1 MGDRDFR
8 TVIKNSIESVGKELD
23 YKIDIEN
30 LDKIHLGEVTKC
42 LRRSYYDR
50 TDPAEPERTRFSDL
64 IGGMF
69 RKLDYGSI
77 SATFDLKNGA
87 SLEGQSDMIADDVVM
102 IFRSV
107 SEFPEDPYAK
117 DILYLNACLWIYD
130 KIDGIIVYIDGN
142 GREGSFSLTKDK
154 KMFEEL
160 VRRVQTYRTLLNDKK
175 LPQLEPSTECT
186 TCQYYERCFTKKKRN
201 EKDVI
206 HQILG
211 MGKEVGAKTA
221 WQD

>member
-107 SEFPEDPYAK
+107 SEFPEDPFAK

-142 GREGSFSLTKDK
+142 GKEGSFSLTKDK

>member
-42 LRRSYYDR
+42 LRRSYFDR

-107 SEFPEDPYAK
+107 SEFPEDPFAK

-142 GREGSFSLTKDK
+142 GKEGSFSLTKDK

>member
-42 LRRSYYDR
+42 LRRSYFDR

-107 SEFPEDPYAK
+107 SEFPEDPFAK

-130 KIDGIIVYIDGN
+130 KIDGIIVYIDGH

-175 LPQLEPSTECT
+175 LPQLEPSTECS

-211 MGKEVGAKTA
+211 MGKS
-221 WQD
+221 D

>member
-42 LRRSYYDR
+42 LRRSYFDR

-130 KIDGIIVYIDGN
+130 KIDGIIVYIDGH

>member
-42 LRRSYYDR
+42 LRRSYFDR

-102 IFRSV
+102 IFRSA

-130 KIDGIIVYIDGN
+130 KIDGIIVYIDGH

-175 LPQLEPSTECT
+175 LPQLEPSTECS

-211 MGKEVGAKTA
+211 MGKEVR
-221 WQD
+221 D

>member
-107 SEFPEDPYAK
+107 SEFPEDPFAK
-117 DILYLNACLWIYD
+117 DILYLQACLWIYD

-175 LPQLEPSTECT
+175 LPQLEPSTECS

-211 MGKEVGAKTA
+211 MGKEVR
-221 WQD
+221 D

>member
-1 MGDRDFR
+1 MMGDRDIR
-8 TVIKNSIESVGKELD
+8 TVIKSSIESVGKELD

-42 LRRSYYDR
+42 LRRSYFDR

-107 SEFPEDPYAK
+107 SEFPEDPFAK

-130 KIDGIIVYIDGN
+130 KIDGIIVYIDGH

-175 LPQLEPSTECT
+175 LPQLEPSTECS

-211 MGKEVGAKTA
+211 MGKEVR
-221 WQD
+221 D

>member
-1 MGDRDFR
+1 MMGDRDFR

-107 SEFPEDPYAK
+107 SEFPEDPFAK
-117 DILYLNACLWIYD
+117 DILYLNACLWIYN
-130 KIDGIIVYIDGN
+130 KVDGIIVYIDGV
-142 GREGSFSLTKDK
+142 GKEASFALTKDK
-154 KMFEEL
+154 RMFEEL
-160 VRRVQTYRTLLNDKK
+160 VRRVQTFRTLVNEKK
-175 LPQLEPSTECT
+175 LPQLEPSTECS
-186 TCQYYERCFTKKKRN
+186 TCQYYERCFGKKKRN
-201 EKDVI
+201 ERDLVQ
-206 HQILG
+206 QILG
-211 MGKEVGAKTA
+211 KDFK
-221 WQD
+221 

>member
-1 MGDRDFR
+1 MMGDRDFR
-8 TVIKNSIESVGKELD
+8 TVIKSSIESVGKELD

-42 LRRSYYDR
+42 LRRSYFDR

-107 SEFPEDPYAK
+107 SEFPEDPFAK

-130 KIDGIIVYIDGN
+130 KIDGIIVYIDGH

-175 LPQLEPSTECT
+175 LPQLEPSTECS

-211 MGKEVGAKTA
+211 MGKS
-221 WQD
+221 D

>member
-42 LRRSYYDR
+42 LRRSYFDR

-175 LPQLEPSTECT
+175 LPQLEPSTECS

-211 MGKEVGAKTA
+211 MGKEVR
-221 WQD
+221 D

>member
-42 LRRSYYDR
+42 LRRSYFDR

-130 KIDGIIVYIDGN
+130 KIDGIIVYIDGH

-175 LPQLEPSTECT
+175 LPQLEPSTECS

-211 MGKEVGAKTA
+211 MGKEVR
-221 WQD
+221 D

>member
-42 LRRSYYDR
+42 LRRSYFDR

-107 SEFPEDPYAK
+107 SEFPEDPFAK

-160 VRRVQTYRTLLNDKK
+160 IRRVQTYRTLLNDKK
-175 LPQLEPSTECT
+175 LPQLEPSTECS

-211 MGKEVGAKTA
+211 MGKS
-221 WQD
+221 D

>member
-130 KIDGIIVYIDGN
+130 KIDGIIVYIDGH

>member
-107 SEFPEDPYAK
+107 SEFPEDPFAK

-211 MGKEVGAKTA
+211 MGKS
-221 WQD
+221 D